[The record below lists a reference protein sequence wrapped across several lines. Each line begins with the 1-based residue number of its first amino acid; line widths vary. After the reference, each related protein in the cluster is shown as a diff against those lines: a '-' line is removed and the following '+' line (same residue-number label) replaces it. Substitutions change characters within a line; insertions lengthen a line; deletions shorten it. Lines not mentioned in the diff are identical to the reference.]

1 MLSVVKGGG
10 QRQGEERGRERE
22 AHAPVR
28 EGRGVMG
35 ERHAVSRTCSMSLSH
50 YGLTRL
56 TKARYRTNC
65 KARLKGFG
73 QVW

>member
-1 MLSVVKGGG
+1 
-10 QRQGEERGRERE
+10 
-22 AHAPVR
+22 
-28 EGRGVMG
+28 MG

-56 TKARYRTNC
+56 TKAKYRTNC